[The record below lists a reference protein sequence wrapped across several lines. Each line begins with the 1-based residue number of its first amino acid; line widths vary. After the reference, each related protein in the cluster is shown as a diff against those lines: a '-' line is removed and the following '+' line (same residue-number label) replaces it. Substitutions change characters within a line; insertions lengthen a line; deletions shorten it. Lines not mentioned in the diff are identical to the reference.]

1 MRKLLSILKEV
12 NEEIDYEN
20 SNALIDNHLLN
31 SFDIIQIVVALN
43 EAYDIRIPA
52 SEIVPTNFNSAQAL
66 YAMVQR
72 LLSEKE

>member
-1 MRKLLSILKEV
+1 MQKLLSVLKEI

-52 SEIVPTNFNSAQAL
+52 SEIVPANFNSAQAL

>member
-1 MRKLLSILKEV
+1 MKKLLSVLKEV

-52 SEIVPTNFNSAQAL
+52 SEIVPANFNSARAL
-66 YAMVQR
+66 YTMVQR

>member
-1 MRKLLSILKEV
+1 MEKLLSVLKDV

-52 SEIVPTNFNSAQAL
+52 SEIVPANFNSAQAL